1 MPVLRIPVGRYPLF
15 LGDLAVTVE
24 IHTTVAVFDDAT
36 VPFLLEALS
45 IAPGGGW
52 VARPMVVESVSEL
65 KAPSRAFSRASP
77 VPLMACLLRSRPLRP
92 FHLSGTADRRHS
104 EPVLPC
110 IRRIHDWHTNIAPC
124 GSSGGTS
131 ST

>member
-52 VARPMVVESVSEL
+52 VARPMVVERLRTQGALKSVLSSVPC
-65 KAPSRAFSRASP
+65 PSDGVLVALPSTSA
-77 VPLMACLLRSRPLRP
+77 
-92 FHLSGTADRRHS
+92 LSSLWYR
-104 EPVLPC
+104 
-110 IRRIHDWHTNIAPC
+110 
-124 GSSGGTS
+124 
-131 ST
+131 